1 MIYSPLQNKSGF
13 STIIAILLTAFL
25 TILSAGILNLFMV
38 ENKMN
43 HFLSDGVSA
52 YMSAEWAL
60 EYSLL
65 KSSNHREGFS
75 DIITDSDKESEL
87 LQSISSKKK
96 TSISSILRASDTSY
110 TGTIAPGNFEL
121 IPLFY
126 DKGERIQSSAKNP
139 NKDTSAIIKTISF
152 IVSQDGNLA
161 WNINGND
168 STGRTYGI
176 AGTGGVNQ
184 SFGNDSNAYFK
195 KGFSKQINTN
205 NLMTANTQMIDHFLA
220 TYENNYLILSNIS
233 DNPITYHISGSD
245 GFTLPER
252 SFIASSTVG
261 KSKQN
266 IDFQE
271 NRSQL
276 FDILKYSIFN
286 KQ

>member
-1 MIYSPLQNKSGF
+1 
-13 STIIAILLTAFL
+13 
-25 TILSAGILNLFMV
+25 
-38 ENKMN
+38 MN
-43 HFLSDGVSA
+43 HFLSDGISA

-75 DIITDSDKESEL
+75 DTITDSDKESEL
-87 LQSISSKKK
+87 LQGISSKKK

-110 TGTIAPGNFEL
+110 TGTIVPGNFEL

-126 DKGERIQSSAKNP
+126 DKGQLIQSSAKNP
-139 NKDTSAIIKTISF
+139 NKDTSDIIKTVSF

-161 WNINGND
+161 WNIIGND
-168 STGRTYGI
+168 STGKTYGI
-176 AGTGGVNQ
+176 AGTGGMNQ
-184 SFGNDSNAYFK
+184 SFGNDSNAYFR
-195 KGFSKQINTN
+195 KGFSKQMDTD
-205 NLMTANTQMIDHFLA
+205 NLMIASTQMINYFLT

-233 DNPITYHISGSD
+233 DNPVTYHISSSSE
-245 GFTLPER
+245 FTLPER
-252 SFIASSTVG
+252 SINTSSTVG

-276 FDILKYSIFN
+276 FDILKYSVFN
-286 KQ
+286 K